1 VRITAGTDGTS
12 VVFEAV
18 RRLDDAKI
26 WIEDFA
32 LHKPTLDDVF
42 LALTG
47 HAAEDVPDD
56 DVLVEEPKK
65 RRGRRQRKEK
75 EVEVG

>member
-1 VRITAGTDGTS
+1 
-12 VVFEAV
+12 VFEAV
-18 RRLDDAKI
+18 RRLEDAEI

-47 HAAEDVPDD
+47 HAAEDLPDED
-56 DVLVEEPKK
+56 QLVEEPKK
-65 RRGRRQRKEK
+65 KRRGRKRTKEP
-75 EVEVG
+75 VG